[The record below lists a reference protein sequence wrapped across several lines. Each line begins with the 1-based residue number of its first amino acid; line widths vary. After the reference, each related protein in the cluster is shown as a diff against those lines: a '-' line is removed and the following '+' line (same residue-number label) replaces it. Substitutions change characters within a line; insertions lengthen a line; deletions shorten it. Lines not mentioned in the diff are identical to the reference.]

1 MISAVDTVEWGT
13 GEQSGERPGRLRTAS
28 LAVTGRGAAAALG
41 VLGFAV
47 LIAAELLPWGRL
59 NLTAP
64 DTGGFG
70 QRGGPDPDTL
80 SRLSSIGLDRL
91 DIGST
96 LTYRI
101 GSLVLL
107 AVVGATIFG
116 RPAQRRA
123 AFGMGLGVLAAQIL
137 IVVSMVH
144 SLNSVDPLGAT
155 GLGALALGGD
165 LTQASSSV
173 ESGTFCAFAALALL
187 LATLLLAA
195 VPEQVRPRLVGGT
208 VEPGGAPAADEPM
221 ELTVAP
227 VAPLDESYFSRPDGY
242 AR

>member
-173 ESGTFCAFAALALL
+173 ESGTFCAFARAGP
-187 LATLLLAA
+187 AA
-195 VPEQVRPRLVGGT
+195 GHPAAGGRAGAGPAAAGRRHRRARRGAGRRRADGADGRAGGT
-208 VEPGGAPAADEPM
+208 AGRVVLQPA
-221 ELTVAP
+221 
-227 VAPLDESYFSRPDGY
+227 
-242 AR
+242 